1 MAEGNKFDTYPIR
14 GALRTCR
21 RALRAAQGFVCCAD
35 KPGERR
41 ARYELPSERSALMQR
56 QPIVGTIT
64 GVFHG
69 ILDGMPARLVR
80 RGKVGYTV
88 ELLASRDTFHK
99 GDYLALSPAE
109 FAIDRRTVPVHAP
122 RQRT

>member
-1 MAEGNKFDTYPIR
+1 
-14 GALRTCR
+14 
-21 RALRAAQGFVCCAD
+21 
-35 KPGERR
+35 
-41 ARYELPSERSALMQR
+41 MQR

-69 ILDGMPARLVR
+69 VLDGMPARLVR

-88 ELLASRDTFHK
+88 ELLASRDAFHK
-99 GDYLALSPAE
+99 GDYIGLSPAE
-109 FAIDRRTVPVHAP
+109 FTIDRRTVPVHAP